1 MMLGGGDACVAR
13 RPHHTRIVP
22 MATTGDASVP
32 TPHPPN
38 PRPYRMEIRMRED
51 ERATASVPTIL
62 QPAAWLLA
70 KAVVRARKATARVLP
85 RPGVS
90 LARKATA
97 RVPTQPPHPPP

>member
-51 ERATASVPTIL
+51 ERATQASPRFCNPPRGYWRRLWKGKKGDRKSFT
-62 QPAAWLLA
+62 PARCIVG
-70 KAVVRARKATARVLP
+70 KKGDRKGP
-85 RPGVS
+85 RP
-90 LARKATA
+90 
-97 RVPTQPPHPPP
+97 